1 MVRRR
6 TLLITGAA
14 AALAPL
20 LNRPAWA
27 AASVLLPLKPGARI
41 RAVNP
46 GTWMDPDR
54 DLDRLVGRCAAQGWR
69 LEIPDSVMRQ
79 WRYFSATDHNR
90 VSEMESAWRDPS
102 VDSVF
107 YLGGGWGAARVLEA
121 GFRFPARAKW
131 SFGFSDS
138 SSLLLAQQAAG
149 LPGAVHGSFGGTDA
163 QWQRTVQLLRGAPV
177 APLRGDGLRPGI
189 ARGPLLVTNLTVAT
203 HLIGTPWLPSFRGA
217 VLVLEDVG
225 EEPYR
230 IDRML
235 TQWRSAGLLQQLA
248 GVACGALLGRFP
260 CETRRRPLLVALLA
274 VGALALGGLHAATA
288 RPPCRPLD
296 AFGGAALAGAATIGF
311 VGPALAEAAASA
323 GPDSTV
329 MAGGI
334 VEWWIQV
341 LGAVVT
347 QAATRRNGFAVCAC
361 AQAVAALL
369 LAGALLCRRPPE
381 E

>member
-1 MVRRR
+1 
-6 TLLITGAA
+6 
-14 AALAPL
+14 
-20 LNRPAWA
+20 
-27 AASVLLPLKPGARI
+27 
-41 RAVNP
+41 
-46 GTWMDPDR
+46 
-54 DLDRLVGRCAAQGWR
+54 
-69 LEIPDSVMRQ
+69 MRQ

-90 VSEMESAWRDPS
+90 VSEMESAWRFPS
-102 VDSVF
+102 VDAVF
-107 YLGGGWGAARVLEA
+107 YLGGGWGAARVLET
-121 GFRFPARAKW
+121 GSRFPARAKW

-248 GVACGALLGRFP
+248 GVACGRFSWAKDDILPGDFSMDEVLEERLGDLGIPLVLNLPLGHGQPNRALPLGP
-260 CETRRRPLLVALLA
+260 IAELDGRRGSLRLV
-274 VGALALGGLHAATA
+274 
-288 RPPCRPLD
+288 R
-296 AFGGAALAGAATIGF
+296 
-311 VGPALAEAAASA
+311 
-323 GPDSTV
+323 
-329 MAGGI
+329 
-334 VEWWIQV
+334 
-341 LGAVVT
+341 
-347 QAATRRNGFAVCAC
+347 
-361 AQAVAALL
+361 
-369 LAGALLCRRPPE
+369 
-381 E
+381 